1 MAMRI
6 QLVTPRGYGQFLGA
20 SACWEDDGEEVAL
33 EHVMAQ
39 AQIALEKGLRTRIEV
54 IRQPDVTA
62 DELLHELK
70 LQTVEAA
77 AQNDLVRVKDLAE
90 LGVDIVHSYMHTRK
104 LV

>member
-1 MAMRI
+1 M
-6 QLVTPRGYGQFLGA
+6 TSRGYGQFLGA
-20 SACWEDDGEEVAL
+20 TACWDDDGDEVAL

-39 AQIALEKGLRTRIEV
+39 AQIALGEGLRTRTEV
-54 IRQPDVTA
+54 ILNPDVSA

-77 AQNDLVRVKDLAE
+77 AQNDLIRAKDLAE